1 MSESARE
8 RRKGLGKQ
16 GFTAMFA
23 LFTVT
28 FAYIIM
34 ELVGPVPVRVG
45 MQVTSMIAPTWYLAS
60 AGLPFGIL
68 MAEAII
74 DFREMSTLPQRL
86 MPVLMLLVLGLL
98 GSIRLGVG
106 APVSG
111 HALVASY
118 FIVHELS
125 EKRLGR
131 NWKLLVGCAVLI
143 QTAVYK
149 LFIWSDSITL
159 LLGIGFAISAWG
171 IERIIMVAWAMRISK
186 RRAR

>member
-1 MSESARE
+1 
-8 RRKGLGKQ
+8 
-16 GFTAMFA
+16 
-23 LFTVT
+23 
-28 FAYIIM
+28 
-34 ELVGPVPVRVG
+34 
-45 MQVTSMIAPTWYLAS
+45 
-60 AGLPFGIL
+60 

-74 DFREMSTLPQRL
+74 DFREMSTLLHRL

-131 NWKLLVGCAVLI
+131 TWKLLLGCAVLI
-143 QTAVYK
+143 QTAVFK
-149 LFIWSDSITL
+149 IFIWSDAVTL
-159 LLGIGFAISAWG
+159 LLGIGFGISAWG
-171 IERIIMVAWAMRISK
+171 LERIVVVVWAVRASK